1 MFRSL
6 RNRLILSHILPL
18 MIVTLLTGFAL
29 IYLLETRF
37 LLPRLADN
45 LVGEARLLAEIS
57 RSEFEL
63 WGNPVLFGRML
74 DRVGLDPAVRVM
86 FLSPDGQMLYTSESG
101 DVAQLGVFL
110 EPVGLRTAQRGEE
123 VVLTNYSIFRPNNVL
138 LEVLRPVVEPQ
149 SQQVLGIVRLTYRL
163 ASTLELFSQFRFL
176 IVYVLVFGL
185 LLGAVMGS
193 LLALSISR
201 PVRQVTQAIYDLAQ
215 GSRHE
220 ALSEQGPEEI
230 RAQIRA
236 VNYVVERLHNLEEAR
251 RQLLANL
258 VHELGRPLGAL
269 RSAIQAIA
277 KGAGSDQKL
286 LEELT
291 SGMDEEAA
299 RLERVVEDLAHLHG
313 QGIGPL
319 ELSRQAINLG
329 EWLPRVLRPW
339 EQMAREK
346 GLQWQ
351 AQLPAS
357 LPPVFADP
365 VRLAQVVGNL
375 TSNAIKYTPSEG
387 SVFIEAGDQDSLLW
401 VRISDTGPGIPLDEQ
416 EKIFVPFYRGS
427 QERRIKQGMG
437 LGLTIARDLVQAH
450 GGRISLESAPG
461 KGSQFTV
468 WLPKADSENLQN
480 EIAAM
485 DQNT

>member
-18 MIVTLLTGFAL
+18 IFVSLLTGFAL
-29 IYLLETRF
+29 IYVLETRF

-45 LVGEARLLAEIS
+45 LIGQARLLAEIS

-74 DRVGLDPAVRVM
+74 DRVSLDPAVRVM
-86 FLSPDGQMLYTSESG
+86 FLSPNGQILYSSESG
-101 DVAQLGVFL
+101 DVTRLGVFT
-110 EPVGLRTAQRGEE
+110 EPVGLSTAQRGEE
-123 VVLTNYSIFRPNNVL
+123 VVLTNYSVFRPNNVL
-138 LEVLRPVVEPQ
+138 LEVLRPVIDPQ
-149 SQQVLGIVRLTYRL
+149 SLQVVGIVRLTYRL
-163 ASTLELFSQFRFL
+163 ASAFELFIQFRFL

-215 GSRHE
+215 GTRRE
-220 ALSEQGPEEI
+220 ALIEQGPEEI

-277 KGAGSDQKL
+277 KGAGQDQQL

-313 QGIGPL
+313 QGMGQL
-319 ELSRQAINLG
+319 ELSRQSVNLV

-339 EQMAREK
+339 EQMARAK
-346 GLQWQ
+346 GQHWQ
-351 AQLPAS
+351 VQLPAE
-357 LPPVFADP
+357 LPLVSADP

-375 TSNAIKYTPSEG
+375 ASNAIKYTPPEG
-387 SVFIEAGDQDSLLW
+387 SVGIEAGSQENMVW
-401 VRISDTGPGIPLDEQ
+401 IRISDTGPGIPLDEQ

-450 GGRISLESAPG
+450 GGRITLESTPG
-461 KGSQFTV
+461 EGSHFTI
-468 WLPKADSENLQN
+468 WLPTQA
-480 EIAAM
+480 
-485 DQNT
+485 

>member
-1 MFRSL
+1 MLRSL

-18 MIVTLLTGFAL
+18 IIVTLLTGIAL
-29 IYLLETRF
+29 IYVLETRF

-45 LVGEARLLAEIS
+45 LVGQARLLAEIS

-86 FLSPDGQMLYTSESG
+86 FLGPDGQMLYTSESG
-101 DVAQLGVFL
+101 DVANLGVFL
-110 EPVGLRTAQRGEE
+110 EPVGLGSAQLGEE
-123 VVLTNYSIFRPNNVL
+123 VVLTNYSVFRPNNVL
-138 LEVLRPVVEPQ
+138 LEVLRPVIEPQ

-163 ASTLELFSQFRFL
+163 ASAFELFAQFRYL

-193 LLALSISR
+193 LLAFSISR

-215 GSRHE
+215 GPRRE
-220 ALSEQGPEEI
+220 ALIEQGPEEI

-269 RSAIQAIA
+269 RSAIQSIA
-277 KGAGSDQKL
+277 KGAGRDEQL
-286 LEELT
+286 LEELAA
-291 SGMDEEAA
+291 GMEEEAT
-299 RLERVVEDLAHLHG
+299 RLERVVDDLAHLHG
-313 QGIGPL
+313 QGMGPM

-339 EQMAREK
+339 EQMARDK
-346 GLQWQ
+346 NLNWQ
-351 AQLPAS
+351 VQLPAS

-365 VRLAQVVGNL
+365 ERLAQVVGNL
-375 TSNAIKYTPSEG
+375 ASNAVKYTPPGG
-387 SVFIEAGDQDSLLW
+387 SVMVEAGDLDYMIW
-401 VRISDTGPGIPLDEQ
+401 IRVSDTGPGIPLDEQ

-450 GGRISLESAPG
+450 GGRISLESEPG

-468 WLPKADSENLQN
+468 WLPAQE
-480 EIAAM
+480 
-485 DQNT
+485 

>member
-1 MFRSL
+1 MLRSL

-18 MIVTLLTGFAL
+18 IIVTLLTGFAL
-29 IYLLETRF
+29 IYVLETRF

-45 LVGEARLLAEIS
+45 LVGQARLLSEIS

-86 FLSPDGQMLYTSESG
+86 FLSPDGQMLYSSESG
-101 DVAQLGVFL
+101 DVADLGVFL
-110 EPVGLRTAQRGEE
+110 EPVGLGSAQLGEE
-123 VVLTNYSIFRPNNVL
+123 VVLTNYSVLRPNNVL
-138 LEVLRPVVEPQ
+138 LEVLRPVIEPQ

-163 ASTLELFSQFRFL
+163 ASAFELFTQFRYL

-193 LLALSISR
+193 LLAFSISQ

-215 GSRHE
+215 GTRRE
-220 ALSEQGPEEI
+220 ALIEQGPEEI

-269 RSAIQAIA
+269 RSAIQSIA
-277 KGAGSDQKL
+277 KGAGRDEQL
-286 LEELT
+286 LEELAA
-291 SGMDEEAA
+291 GMEEEAA
-299 RLERVVEDLAHLHG
+299 RLERVVDDLAHLHG
-313 QGIGPL
+313 QGMGPM

-346 GLQWQ
+346 NLHWQ
-351 AQLPAS
+351 VQLPAS

-375 TSNAIKYTPSEG
+375 ASNAVKYTPPDG
-387 SVFIEAGDQDSLLW
+387 SVMVEAGDLDNVTW
-401 VRISDTGPGIPLDEQ
+401 IRVSDTGPGIPLDEQ

-450 GGRISLESAPG
+450 GGRISLESEPG

-468 WLPKADSENLQN
+468 WLPAQV
-480 EIAAM
+480 
-485 DQNT
+485 

>member
-1 MFRSL
+1 MLRSL

-18 MIVTLLTGFAL
+18 IVVTLLTGIAL
-29 IYLLETRF
+29 IYVLETRF

-45 LVGEARLLAEIS
+45 LVGQARLLAEIS

-86 FLSPDGQMLYTSESG
+86 FLSPDGQMLYSSESG
-101 DVAQLGVFL
+101 DVANLGVFL
-110 EPVGLRTAQRGEE
+110 EPVGLGSAQLGEE
-123 VVLTNYSIFRPNNVL
+123 VVLSNYSVFRPNNVL

-163 ASTLELFSQFRFL
+163 ASAFELFSQFRFQ
-176 IVYVLVFGL
+176 IIYVLVFGL

-201 PVRQVTQAIYDLAQ
+201 PVRKVTGAIYDLAQ
-215 GSRHE
+215 GARRE
-220 ALSEQGPEEI
+220 ALIEQGPEEI

-277 KGAGSDQKL
+277 KGAGRDQQL
-286 LEELT
+286 LEELAA
-291 SGMDEEAA
+291 GMEEEAT
-299 RLERVVEDLAHLHG
+299 RLERVVDDLAHLHG
-313 QGIGPL
+313 QGMGPM
-319 ELSRQAINLG
+319 ELSRQAINLS

-339 EQMAREK
+339 EQMARDK
-346 GLQWQ
+346 NLHWQ
-351 AQLPAS
+351 VQLPATS
-357 LPPVFADP
+357 PPVFADP
-365 VRLAQVVGNL
+365 VRLAQIVGNL
-375 TSNAIKYTPSEG
+375 VSNAVKYTPPDG
-387 SVFIEAGDQDSLLW
+387 SVIIEAGDQDNMSW
-401 VRISDTGPGIPLDEQ
+401 IRVSDTGPGIPLDEQ

-450 GGRISLESAPG
+450 GGRISLESEPG
-461 KGSQFTV
+461 MGSQFTV
-468 WLPKADSENLQN
+468 WLPAL
-480 EIAAM
+480 A
-485 DQNT
+485 

>member
-1 MFRSL
+1 MLRSL

-18 MIVTLLTGFAL
+18 IIVTLLTGFAL
-29 IYLLETRF
+29 IYVLETRF

-45 LVGEARLLAEIS
+45 LVGQARLLAEIS

-86 FLSPDGQMLYTSESG
+86 FLGPDGQMLYSSESG
-101 DVAQLGVFL
+101 DVANLGVFL
-110 EPVGLRTAQRGEE
+110 EPVGLGSAQLGEE
-123 VVLTNYSIFRPNNVL
+123 VVLTNYSVLRPNNVL
-138 LEVLRPVVEPQ
+138 LEVLRPVIEPQ

-163 ASTLELFSQFRFL
+163 ASAFELFTQFRYL

-193 LLALSISR
+193 LLAFSISR
-201 PVRQVTQAIYDLAQ
+201 PVRQVTGAIYDLAQ
-215 GSRHE
+215 GTRRE
-220 ALSEQGPEEI
+220 ALTEQGPEEI

-277 KGAGSDQKL
+277 KGAGRDQQL
-286 LEELT
+286 LEELAA
-291 SGMDEEAA
+291 GMEEEAV
-299 RLERVVEDLAHLHG
+299 RLERVVDDLAHLHG
-313 QGIGPL
+313 QGMGPM

-339 EQMAREK
+339 EQMARDK
-346 GLQWQ
+346 NIHWQ
-351 AQLPAS
+351 VQLPAS

-375 TSNAIKYTPSEG
+375 ASNAVKYTPPDG
-387 SVFIEAGDQDSLLW
+387 SVMVEAGDLDNMTW
-401 VRISDTGPGIPLDEQ
+401 IRVSDTGPGIPLDEQ

-450 GGRISLESAPG
+450 GGRISLESEPG

-468 WLPKADSENLQN
+468 WLPAQV
-480 EIAAM
+480 
-485 DQNT
+485 

>member
-18 MIVTLLTGFAL
+18 FLVTLLTGLAL
-29 IYLLETRF
+29 IYVLETRF
-37 LLPRLADN
+37 LLPRLAGN
-45 LVGEARLLAEIS
+45 LVGQARLLAEIS
-57 RSEFEL
+57 RSEFDL

-86 FLSPDGQMLYTSESG
+86 FLDPQGQVLYSSESG
-101 DVAQLGVFL
+101 DIAGLGVYL
-110 EPVGLRTAQRGEE
+110 EPVGLSSAQQGEE
-123 VVLTNYSIFRPNNVL
+123 VVLTNYSILRPNNVL
-138 LEVLRPVVEPQ
+138 LEVLRPVIDLQGQRVI
-149 SQQVLGIVRLTYRL
+149 GIVRLTYRL
-163 ASTLELFSQFRFL
+163 ASAFELFTQFRYL

-185 LLGAVMGS
+185 LLGAMIGS

-215 GSRHE
+215 GTSRE
-220 ALSEQGPEEI
+220 ALNEQGPEEI

-236 VNYVVERLHNLEEAR
+236 VNYLVEQLHNLEEAR

-277 KGAGSDQKL
+277 KGAGRDQFL
-286 LEELT
+286 LDDLT

-299 RLERVVEDLAHLHG
+299 RLQRVVEDLAHLHG
-313 QGIGPL
+313 QGLGPL
-319 ELSRQAINLG
+319 ELSRQALKPG

-351 AQLPAS
+351 AQFPDNLHII
-357 LPPVFADP
+357 FADP
-365 VRLAQVVGNL
+365 VRLAQVLGNL
-375 TSNAIKYTPSEG
+375 ASNAIKYTPPG
-387 SVFIEAGDQDSLLW
+387 GTVTVEAGENDNMLW
-401 VRISDTGPGIPLDEQ
+401 ILVGDTGPGIPLDEQ
-416 EKIFVPFYRGS
+416 EKIFVPFYRGT

-450 GGRISLESAPG
+450 GGRISLESEPG
-461 KGSQFTV
+461 KGSRFTV
-468 WLPKADSENLQN
+468 WLPAQ
-480 EIAAM
+480 
-485 DQNT
+485 T

>member
-1 MFRSL
+1 MLRSL

-18 MIVTLLTGFAL
+18 IIVTLLTGIAL
-29 IYLLETRF
+29 IYVLETRF

-45 LVGEARLLAEIS
+45 LVGQARLLAEIS

-86 FLSPDGQMLYTSESG
+86 FLGPDGQMLYTSESG
-101 DVAQLGVFL
+101 DVANLGVFL
-110 EPVGLRTAQRGEE
+110 EPVGLGSAQLGEE

-138 LEVLRPVVEPQ
+138 LEVLRPVIEPQ

-163 ASTLELFSQFRFL
+163 ASAFELFAQFRYL

-193 LLALSISR
+193 LLAFSISR
-201 PVRQVTQAIYDLAQ
+201 PVRQVTGAIYDLAQ
-215 GSRHE
+215 GTRRE
-220 ALSEQGPEEI
+220 ALIEQGPEEI

-277 KGAGSDQKL
+277 KGAGRDEQL
-286 LEELT
+286 LEELAA
-291 SGMDEEAA
+291 GMEEEAT
-299 RLERVVEDLAHLHG
+299 RLERVVDDLAHLHG
-313 QGIGPL
+313 QGMGPM

-339 EQMAREK
+339 EQMARDK
-346 GLQWQ
+346 NMNWQ
-351 AQLPAS
+351 VQLSAS
-357 LPPVFADP
+357 LPPVFVDP
-365 VRLAQVVGNL
+365 ERLAQVVGNL
-375 TSNAIKYTPSEG
+375 ASNAVKYTPPGG
-387 SVFIEAGDQDSLLW
+387 SVMVEAGELDNLTW
-401 VRISDTGPGIPLDEQ
+401 IRVSDTGPGIPLDEQ

-450 GGRISLESAPG
+450 GGRISLESEPG

-468 WLPKADSENLQN
+468 WLPAQV
-480 EIAAM
+480 
-485 DQNT
+485 

>member
-1 MFRSL
+1 MLRSL

-18 MIVTLLTGFAL
+18 IIVTLLTGIAL
-29 IYLLETRF
+29 IYVLETRF

-45 LVGEARLLAEIS
+45 LVGQARLLAEIS

-86 FLSPDGQMLYTSESG
+86 FLGPDGQMLYTSESG
-101 DVAQLGVFL
+101 DVANLGVFL
-110 EPVGLRTAQRGEE
+110 EPVGLGSAQLGEE

-138 LEVLRPVVEPQ
+138 LEVLRPVIEPQ

-163 ASTLELFSQFRFL
+163 ASAFELFAQFRYL

-193 LLALSISR
+193 LLAFSISR
-201 PVRQVTQAIYDLAQ
+201 PVRQVTGAIYDLAQ
-215 GSRHE
+215 GTRRE
-220 ALSEQGPEEI
+220 ALIEQGPEEI

-277 KGAGSDQKL
+277 KGAGRDEQL
-286 LEELT
+286 LEELAA
-291 SGMDEEAA
+291 GMEEEAT
-299 RLERVVEDLAHLHG
+299 RLERVVDDLAHLHG
-313 QGIGPL
+313 QGMGPM

-339 EQMAREK
+339 EQMARDK
-346 GLQWQ
+346 NMNWQ
-351 AQLPAS
+351 VQLPAS
-357 LPPVFADP
+357 LPPVFVDP
-365 VRLAQVVGNL
+365 ERLAQVVGNL
-375 TSNAIKYTPSEG
+375 ASNAVKYTPPGG
-387 SVFIEAGDQDSLLW
+387 SVMVEAGELDNLTW
-401 VRISDTGPGIPLDEQ
+401 IRVSDTGPGIPLDEQ

-450 GGRISLESAPG
+450 GGRISLESEPG

-468 WLPKADSENLQN
+468 WLPAQV
-480 EIAAM
+480 
-485 DQNT
+485 